1 MINTLITLLKNLPE
15 LLRLIFLIFVSP
27 FYNIF
32 LSIRFGCL
40 IHPLARISPRVRFG
54 KGCVIGKSKLITYYG
69 AKITV
74 GSYTTVHETCQFY
87 AHPDTNI
94 TIGDYCILAN
104 HTVIMTRN
112 HVFDDPNRKII
123 DQGHIDKDVEIGSD
137 VWTGL
142 DTKILPGVKIGDG
155 CVIGTSAVVTKDL
168 EPMSIAVGIPAK
180 VIKKRGE

>member
-1 MINTLITLLKNLPE
+1 MISMLLKNLPE
-15 LLRLIFLIFVSP
+15 LLRLAFLVFASP
-27 FYNIF
+27 FYNVF
-32 LSIRFGCL
+32 LSLRYGCL
-40 IHPLARISPRVRFG
+40 IHPFARISPRVKFG
-54 KGCVIGKSKLITYYG
+54 RGCVVGKSRLITYYG
-69 AKITV
+69 
-74 GSYTTVHETCQFY
+74 GR
-87 AHPDTNI
+87 I
-94 TIGDYCILAN
+94 TIGKNTTVLEACELFAHRGTHIKIGEDCMLAKR
-104 HTVIMTRN
+104 TIIMTRN